1 MSDNPEAGGKRDEKM
16 RLCPTCRMEISALA
30 IKCRF
35 CGEPVGRPR
44 DESRALTIDDLGGE
58 TIRHYAPSSSVMEA
72 MEAFR
77 AETEV
82 SSNPPAD
89 ALPNKKNILGWVGK
103 KSPMDS
109 KAPSV
114 SDGLPSLD
122 EKSRAL
128 AELAMPSKPST
139 PVRRPVNQGPTWIKQ
154 IGVFAGLVASI
165 IILYFGGNY
174 VWAVMTRK
182 PAPPPPTYVNPAK
195 AILEQGGDP
204 VEALQEAIKALR
216 REPHPDNELIASEA
230 RRKLVAAVNDMLNTK
245 PWKEEDLRRAQSM
258 IGEAF
263 KSDSSESIRTLK
275 EEVDQEY
282 FSYRMTLVE
291 TTGNSATFRLNN
303 KSKSVLEKPDASDTV
318 TVKVGDTI
326 ADRFTVMQIKKD
338 FVQVQDSLRQ
348 NRLLTFNRNSAEIA
362 SP

>member
-1 MSDNPEAGGKRDEKM
+1 
-16 RLCPTCRMEISALA
+16 MEISVLA

-89 ALPNKKNILGWVGK
+89 ALPNKKSLLGWVGK
-103 KSPMDS
+103 KSPTDS
-109 KAPSV
+109 KAPALNE
-114 SDGLPSLD
+114 GLPSLD
-122 EKSRAL
+122 ERSRAL

-139 PVRRPVNQGPTWIKQ
+139 PVRRPGQQGPTWIRQ
-154 IGVFAGLVASI
+154 IGVFAGLVAAI
-165 IILYFGGNY
+165 VILYFGGNY

-182 PAPPPPTYVNPAK
+182 PALPPPTFVNPAK
-195 AILEQGGDP
+195 AILEQGGNP
-204 VEALQEAIKALR
+204 VEALEEAAKALQ
-216 REPHPDNELIASEA
+216 REAHPDNELVASEA
-230 RRKLVAAVNDMLNTK
+230 RRKVVAEVNDLLNTK
-245 PWKEEDLRRAQSM
+245 PWKEDDLSRALT
-258 IGEAF
+258 IAKRAF
-263 KSDSSESIRTLK
+263 DSDRSESIRSLK

-282 FSYRMTLVE
+282 FTYHMTLVQ
-291 TTGNSATFRLNN
+291 TSGDSATFRLND
-303 KSKSVLEKPDASDTV
+303 KSKNVIDQPSASDSL
-318 TVKVGDTI
+318 TVKVGETI
-326 ADRFTVMQIKKD
+326 VGRFKVVAIKKD
-338 FVQVQDSLRQ
+338 FVQVQDTLRGE
-348 NRLLTFNRNSAEIA
+348 RLLTYNRNSSDIA